1 MSLMGTN
8 THQTARSIDV
18 TGLSD
23 EAIRAVES
31 LVVLLRQPRNN
42 EEESELRIPD
52 SPSFEL
58 GLSELSEGLP
68 ALCTLPDD
76 FSRADIYG
84 EHP

>member
-1 MSLMGTN
+1 MGTN
-8 THQTARSIDV
+8 AQQAARSIDV

-23 EAIRAVES
+23 EAVRAVES
-31 LVVLLRQPRNN
+31 LVVLLREPQDDKEKLGQGALDPA
-42 EEESELRIPD
+42 
-52 SPSFEL
+52 SFEQ

-68 ALCTLPDD
+68 TLSTLPDD